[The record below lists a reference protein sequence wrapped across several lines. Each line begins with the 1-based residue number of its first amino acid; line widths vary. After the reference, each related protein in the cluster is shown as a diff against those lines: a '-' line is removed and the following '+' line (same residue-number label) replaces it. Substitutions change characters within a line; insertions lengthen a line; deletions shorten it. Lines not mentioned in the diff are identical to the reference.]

1 MKLIP
6 SEIFK
11 ETIMLEFHLRGKN
24 NLTTVLP
31 IVEEIIED
39 VKEKGD
45 IALLDYARKF
55 DKISLTPA
63 SLKAS
68 KNDISEAYEK
78 LTKEQLYAIES
89 AAKRIAI
96 FHKKQ
101 TRKNWDIKT
110 SKGIV
115 TGQLIRALT
124 SVGIYVP
131 GGSAAYPSTVL
142 MCAIPAKIAGVE
154 RIYVCSPVRE
164 KESLTPALLV
174 AADISGVDAIY
185 KVGGAQAIAALA
197 YGTQTIPKVDK
208 IVGPGNKYVTA
219 AKLVVNTEV
228 AIDLPAGPSEI
239 VIIADDSANPY
250 YIAADLIAQAE
261 HDAEA
266 SAILLT
272 TSPLLATKVLKIVE
286 EQVKTEK
293 RNQII
298 KESLSEQGF
307 VIIVKDLEEAIQI
320 TNNLAPEHLSIQTK
334 NPRKIMAR
342 IQNSGAIFLGK
353 YSPVA
358 FGDYSAGINHVLPT
372 AGYAK
377 IYSGLSVND
386 FYKTMNFLECSA
398 NGFKK
403 LQDITISLAQLEGLN
418 AHAESVNIRRSG
430 ESK

>member
-1 MKLIP
+1 
-6 SEIFK
+6 
-11 ETIMLEFHLRGKN
+11 MLEFHLRGKN
-24 NLTTVLP
+24 NLTKVLP
-31 IVEEIIED
+31 IVEEIIKD

-45 IALLDYARKF
+45 TALLDYIRKF

-68 KNDISEAYEK
+68 KKDISEAYEK
-78 LTKEQLYAIES
+78 LTKGQLYAIES

-101 TRKNWDIKT
+101 TRKNWETKT
-110 SKGIV
+110 SEGIT
-115 TGQLIRALT
+115 TGQLIRSLT

-164 KESLTPALLV
+164 KESLAPALLV
-174 AADISGVDAIY
+174 AADISGVEAVY

-197 YGTQTIPKVDK
+197 YGTHTIPKVDK

-219 AKLVVNTEV
+219 AKLAVNTDV

-239 VIIADDSANPY
+239 IIIADDSANPY

-261 HDAEA
+261 HDVEA

-286 EQVKTEK
+286 EQVQTEK
-293 RNQII
+293 RNHII

-307 VIIVKDLEEAIQI
+307 VIIVKDLEEALQI

-342 IQNSGAIFLGK
+342 IQSSGAIFLGK